1 MNHFVKSLSPKPR
14 LAKVVHLGNNMLM
27 GLNPEEDNVITLGL
41 TVAVVARRVGV
52 APATLRT
59 WERRYGLCPTDRSQ
73 GGHRRYCITDI
84 ARLEIMRKLVL
95 SGMPAG
101 EAAKVALS
109 TKVENISNISP
120 VDPNS
125 LSSKIESL
133 VRTLDHAEKF
143 GHPGGGQVLSMEG
156 ASSAARG
163 LAKAAQSL
171 DNQACNQIIG
181 ASINSRGV
189 IWTWENLI
197 SKVLISIG
205 AKWEQ
210 TGEGIEAEH
219 VLSEAI
225 IGQMRLRADQ
235 LIAPVNIRPVI
246 TASAPDE
253 LHTIPQYVTAAAL
266 AERRI
271 SSKVLGA
278 RVPYS
283 SLINAVKRLAPAAVL
298 IWAQIPVKNVDPE
311 LEKLSQLRPSPLML
325 VAGPGWPM
333 QLPSNFKRSSDLTS
347 TITAITNSVGL

>member
-1 MNHFVKSLSPKPR
+1 MAETDNIDISVSLG
-14 LAKVVHLGNNMLM
+14 V
-27 GLNPEEDNVITLGL
+27 

-109 TKVENISNISP
+109 TKVENLSTISP

-125 LSSKIESL
+125 LSNKIESL
-133 VRTLDHAEKF
+133 VKTLDHTEKF
-143 GHPGGGQVLSMEG
+143 GHPGGGSVFAMEG

-163 LAKAAQSL
+163 LAKAAASM
-171 DNQACNQIIG
+171 DTTSCNQIIS

-197 SKVLISIG
+197 SKVLIAIG

-219 VLSEAI
+219 VLSESV

-235 LIAPVNIRPVI
+235 LHAPINLRPVV
-246 TASAPDE
+246 TASAPEE

-271 SSKVLGA
+271 STKVLGA
-278 RVPYS
+278 RVPFS
-283 SLINAVKRLAPAAVL
+283 SIITASKRLAPAAIL
-298 IWAQIPVKNVDPE
+298 IWAQIPVKSIAPE
-311 LEKLSQLRPSPLML
+311 LQSLENLRLSPLVI
-325 VAGPGWPM
+325 VAGPGWPD
-333 QLPSNFKRSSDLTS
+333 QLPSNFKRSTDLTS
-347 TITAITNSVGL
+347 TITAITNSLGL

>member
-1 MNHFVKSLSPKPR
+1 MNKFVKSLSPNPQV
-14 LAKVVHLGNNMLM
+14 AKLVHLGNNIPMAS
-27 GLNPEEDNVITLGL
+27 NSDEDNVVALGL

-59 WERRYGLCPTDRSQ
+59 WERRYGICPTDRSQ

-109 TKVENISNISP
+109 AKVENVSNISP
-120 VDPNS
+120 IDPTS
-125 LSSKIESL
+125 LSSKIENL
-133 VRTLDHAEKF
+133 VKTLDHTEKF
-143 GHPGGGQVLSMEG
+143 GHPGGGQVLAMEG

-163 LAKAAQSL
+163 LAKAAHSL
-171 DNQACNQIIG
+171 DTQACNQIIS

-197 SKVLISIG
+197 SKVLIAIG

-219 VLSEAI
+219 VISESV

-235 LIAPVNIRPVI
+235 LIAPVNLRPVL

-271 SSKVLGA
+271 SAKVLGA

-283 SLINAVKRLAPAAVL
+283 SLINSVKRLAPAAVL
-298 IWAQIPVKNVDPE
+298 IWAQIPVNNIDPE
-311 LEKLSQLRPSPLML
+311 LENLNYLRPSPLML
-325 VAGPGWPM
+325 VAGPGWPL